1 MGMLFKDAN
10 GNVIAQLLQMV
21 ATDEQVNAAFTGY
34 LDRNGIHLAEGVDLQ
49 KMSSAI
55 TKNENSINGLMESV
69 GGLKKVQNNV
79 LLQYSDHFLG
89 EFEKGLID
97 PETGDDKSNDSYARN
112 VEYKKIAT
120 RNTMLI
126 ADIPESYKIAYYFY
140 DSRKTF
146 QGTTGWLSSK
156 ETYTISDSQV
166 GWYVRASV
174 QGNYID
180 LQAIN
185 VILAGKAVTDIIN
198 ELKNGSRKTDIL
210 DEENLSA
217 ADKLELNITKASIE
231 SVYDSNCV
239 LIPFFTD
246 LHISC
251 TKGRTAGETAG
262 VAAKIKRHLTCYNII
277 SEDYDPDVIVYGGDY
292 LDNSSHTAKT
302 TAVESHKAVRMLI
315 DEAAEHAPVMI
326 AKGNHDDNTMYTD
339 YRNGYIDPEK
349 MTRVLLNKDI
359 KKTNRNPG
367 QIERAYGY
375 YDIPNKKTRVFVL
388 NSIDVPT
395 RLDEDTNKLYYNGQ
409 GTTGFSQE
417 QLQFVADHLRFDEE
431 GWQVIFFSHHPLITF
446 ADDDT
451 EASGYSCSSVTGNHG
466 GKSLIELIEAF
477 AGNEKGTAVNVIT
490 DFESKVTY
498 DFTENKSNTVI
509 ACICGHT
516 HVYCHKRQNGI
527 HYIATRAVYGHP
539 TYSYISTSY
548 YIVVDQ
554 KKRSLQLL
562 ANGDGEDYAYEY

>member
-1 MGMLFKDAN
+1 M
-10 GNVIAQLLQMV
+10 
-21 ATDEQVNAAFTGY
+21 
-34 LDRNGIHLAEGVDLQ
+34 
-49 KMSSAI
+49 
-55 TKNENSINGLMESV
+55 
-69 GGLKKVQNNV
+69 
-79 LLQYSDHFLG
+79 
-89 EFEKGLID
+89 
-97 PETGDDKSNDSYARN
+97 
-112 VEYKKIAT
+112 
-120 RNTMLI
+120 
-126 ADIPESYKIAYYFY
+126 
-140 DSRKTF
+140 
-146 QGTTGWLSSK
+146 
-156 ETYTISDSQV
+156 
-166 GWYVRASV
+166 RASV

-185 VILAGKAVTDIIN
+185 VILAGKAVADIIN

-246 LHISC
+246 LYISC

-277 SEDYDPDVIVYGGDY
+277 SEDYDPDVIVYGGD
-292 LDNSSHTAKT
+292 
-302 TAVESHKAVRMLI
+302 
-315 DEAAEHAPVMI
+315 
-326 AKGNHDDNTMYTD
+326 NTMYTD

-349 MTRVLLNKDI
+349 MTKVLLNKDI